1 MPANAQAPKGQKFN
15 LSLQSSKRPESRS
28 SYITKACPQ
37 DRVNLYYKPSIKNDQ
52 TSPGNTNSRTKQL
65 SSHTATIS
73 CAKTNLLN
81 KRQEQMLKQNRLSPL
96 QMCVTRNNQTLILQ
110 RQTDQRNL
118 QMLNPRQN
126 RINGVSA
133 PQPEIG
139 QNLVVSAPSRVELL
153 RRLADQISQ
162 RRLDVHVHVFSISP
176 PFELTVLDSPLN
188 LGKPFDDAIPIV
200 ATDQSLQR
208 NQINPRIAKKKS
220 RIEK

>member
-1 MPANAQAPKGQKFN
+1 M
-15 LSLQSSKRPESRS
+15 
-28 SYITKACPQ
+28 
-37 DRVNLYYKPSIKNDQ
+37 
-52 TSPGNTNSRTKQL
+52 
-65 SSHTATIS
+65 HS
-73 CAKTNLLN
+73 CAETNLLN

-126 RINGVSA
+126 RINCVSA

-153 RRLADQISQ
+153 RRLADRISQ
-162 RRLDVHVHVFSISP
+162 RRLDVHVHVFSIGP
-176 PFELTVLDSPLN
+176 PFELTVFDSPLN
-188 LGKPFDDAIPIV
+188 LSKPFDDAIPVV

-208 NQINPRIAKKKS
+208 NQINPRIAKNF
-220 RIEK
+220 EN